1 MEPHRLGALVAQM
14 SAPFVLSDT
23 EQSQVIAS
31 WFDLSEPEA
40 VASTPQLSFP
50 FCVHHGQMTVQQQ
63 GRHLICTLMLTLVW
77 LQTGAGS
84 GQALG
89 KADWWPSLPSKTV
102 TLLSLI

>member
-14 SAPFVLSDT
+14 SAPLVVSDT

-40 VASTPQLSFP
+40 VASTPQLFLP

-63 GRHLICTLMLTLVW
+63 GRHLICTVMLTLVW
-77 LQTGAGS
+77 LQTVVL
-84 GQALG
+84 ALG
-89 KADWWPSLPSKTV
+89 RSWARLTGGLLFLPKQSRFSL
-102 TLLSLI
+102 